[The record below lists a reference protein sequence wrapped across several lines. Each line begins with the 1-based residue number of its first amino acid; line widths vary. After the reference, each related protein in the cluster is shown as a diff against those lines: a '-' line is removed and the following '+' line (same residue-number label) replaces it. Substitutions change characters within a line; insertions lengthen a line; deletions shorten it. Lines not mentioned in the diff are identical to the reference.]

1 LAEEEKKPG
10 GGSEIPVFKFDG
22 GFDRAKYKAQEQ
34 AMITPDGRLTGSEID
49 DDLKKKKASVE
60 GIEKE
65 AIKFYDEKY
74 DEELKKIDPGIDR
87 SSVFYT
93 EAESNS
99 ARHKKSIKNNIES
112 GKAVDGKEIIDMA
125 ANSASNKIAKANQLK
140 NGTVTQIAET
150 LGWKRIEESGN
161 YQEIA
166 EDFNKKTN
174 NEKLEFEK
182 IINNLWSKFDAINNP
197 ENVTPVK
204 YSAEDNALISALAK
218 ILEGEGFKNDSVT
231 AMAAKYEENVT
242 RLSASSSKSGD
253 VKTIEGSK
261 VESEAKKNQEEPT
274 STKNI
279 EKITEVE
286 SKKESPSGAPGGSPN
301 SGSTAESIDK
311 AKVEENVSSGKGES
325 ASVSSMES
333 NTPSIVTSSTSTEPN
348 NSQGINEQIKSEV
361 STSKEEIKSIEN
373 SKITETNINTETK
386 IISPEAEK
394 KDQSLESKKETSKD
408 NISPA
413 EGSIESKSAQEITNT
428 GTSDKPLAVSSS
440 DTITDSSSNTSE
452 GNKSESEN
460 KDSKLGLF
468 ESLFGKK
475 YTSSIGGSEK
485 GNIGGKIESAVDK
498 ISESKGVNPIAD
510 LSPKMDSEISKI
522 TGSSETSAAFNP
534 IKETI
539 TQNLSS
545 VIPSSDKKEETEKE
559 NPTEQKPTQ
568 DINQKQNISEE
579 KSEITKNENETT
591 PVKGTEEIEEK
602 KEKEKAEKEMQENI
616 KRMVT
621 ILNQLNTTL
630 QNPLIVIPNEK
641 KFV

>member
-1 LAEEEKKPG
+1 MAGEEKKPG
-10 GGSEIPVFKFDG
+10 EGSEIPVFKFDG
-22 GFDRAKYKAQEQ
+22 GFDRAKYKAQEE
-34 AMITPDGRLTGSEID
+34 AMITPDGRLTGNEID
-49 DDLKKKKASVE
+49 DDLKKKKVSVE

-74 DEELKKIDPGIDR
+74 DEALKKIDPGIDR

-182 IINNLWSKFDAINNP
+182 IIDNLWSKFDDINNP
-197 ENVTPVK
+197 ENVTPIK

-242 RLSASSSKSGD
+242 KLAGSSSKSD
-253 VKTIEGSK
+253 EAKTIEGSK
-261 VESEAKKNQEEPT
+261 VESEVKKNQDEST
-274 STKNI
+274 ATKNV
-279 EKITEVE
+279 EKIAEVE

-301 SGSTAESIDK
+301 SGSTTESIDK
-311 AKVEENVSSGKGES
+311 AKVEENVSAGKEEIS
-325 ASVSSMES
+325 SEPSMES
-333 NTPSIVTSSTSTEPN
+333 NTPSIVASSTSTEPN
-348 NSQGINEQIKSEV
+348 NSQGINEQSKSEI

-373 SKITETNINTETK
+373 SKITETNINTENK
-386 IISPEAEK
+386 IISSEVEK
-394 KDQSLESKKETSKD
+394 KEQSLESKKETSKD

-428 GTSDKPLAVSSS
+428 GSSDKPLAVSSTS
-440 DTITDSSSNTSE
+440 TITDSSSKTSE
-452 GNKSESEN
+452 ENKSGAEN
-460 KDSKLGLF
+460 KESKLGLF

-475 YTSSIGGSEK
+475 YTSSIGDSEK
-485 GNIGGKIESAVDK
+485 GKIGGKIESAVDK
-498 ISESKGVNPIAD
+498 ISESKGINPMKDI
-510 LSPKMDSEISKI
+510 SPKMDSEISKI
-522 TGSSETSAAFNP
+522 TGSVETSGASNP

-545 VIPSSDKKEETEKE
+545 VIPTTDKKDETPKE
-559 NPTEQKPTQ
+559 NPTEQKSTP
-568 DINQKQNISEE
+568 DINEKQNITEE
-579 KSEITKNENETT
+579 KTEGIKNENEIA
-591 PVKGTEEIEEK
+591 PVKGTEELEGK

-621 ILNQLNTTL
+621 ILNQLNNTL